1 MDDTKV
7 SRMRDRARQ
16 MRRAAGMSHDP
27 RIIEI
32 LLTAANEAETD
43 ADELEAELRNQ
54 PRNDIPL
61 PPQT

>member
-1 MDDTKV
+1 
-7 SRMRDRARQ
+7 
-16 MRRAAGMSHDP
+16 MSHDP